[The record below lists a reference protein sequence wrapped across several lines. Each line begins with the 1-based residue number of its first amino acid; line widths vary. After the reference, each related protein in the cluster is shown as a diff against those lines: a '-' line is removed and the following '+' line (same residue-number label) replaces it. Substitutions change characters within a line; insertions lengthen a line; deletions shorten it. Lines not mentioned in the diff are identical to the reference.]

1 MLELHEAIKIVKRL
15 SLSGP
20 PVCYHASDDTY
31 DCTFCGPTEF
41 TIAEA
46 FDWRCHGPTCAWR
59 LAVEFCRTPEQVA
72 YDQAEANVQ
81 ADQAKQAQPAEQAK
95 QVANDDA

>member
-59 LAVEFCRTPEQVA
+59 LAVEFCRAP
-72 YDQAEANVQ
+72 DQEPQ
-81 ADQAKQAQPAEQAK
+81 ALRGLGHDIRGI
-95 QVANDDA
+95 